1 MCYVDRDSI
10 RAQHRLLPVV
20 VVILVVVQRGHVHVG
35 VDVVGDVVVDPLVV
49 VVRVLVAVA
58 AVVVVDILELVQV
71 LRLVLFL
78 LRLADPPLFSFLD
91 EPVLVV
97 ILALAPLP
105 RRLGRPLSGHAR
117 RGL

>member
-1 MCYVDRDSI
+1 MCYVDRDW
-10 RAQHRLLPVV
+10 LLPVV
-20 VVILVVVQRGHVHVG
+20 AVILVVVQCGHVHVG
-35 VDVVGDVVVDPLVV
+35 VDVVRDVVVDPLVV

-58 AVVVVDILELVQV
+58 VAVVVVVDILELVEV

-78 LRLADPPLFSFLD
+78 LRLADPSLFSFLD

-105 RRLGRPLSGHAR
+105 RRLGRPLGDDAR